1 MPSQGRLP
9 PQVWLPMFLDGGCH
23 PVWGD
28 FASVGVSR
36 WSNGDHSDSWMVT
49 AIRSGATLPVLAPV
63 DGLTA
68 TILILGW

>member
-1 MPSQGRLP
+1 
-9 PQVWLPMFLDGGCH
+9 MFLDGGCH

-28 FASVGVSR
+28 FASVDASRWGDFASVGASR
-36 WSNGDHSDSWMVT
+36 WSNGDHFDSWMVT